1 MNNIAM
7 YCVTDKV
14 LDYFQNIP
22 YKFAG
27 VGNNNFP
34 QNYLLSSSLKNIHKK
49 EKYYS
54 ELTFHYWLWKN
65 KLKKIK
71 KYKWLGFCQKR
82 RFWIKKKSDLK
93 KINSYNL
100 HKNIIVTPPKEWT
113 EYESV
118 ICNSIFVNKVK
129 KMKFIKRGIRS
140 LLNNPK
146 IFFTEK
152 HRTVKVHFDMHHG
165 YGNLERAINVMDLSD
180 RDEFRIFVNT
190 SNSFNANNMFITN
203 PLIAEKYFN
212 KLFPWLF
219 RCEEIFDFKKLFGY
233 DTTRLYAYLA
243 ERYLSFWFKKYTKF
257 IEWPIITL
265 DLKQD

>member
-34 QNYLLSSSLKNIHKK
+34 QNYLLSNSLKNIHEK

-65 KLKKIK
+65 KFKQIK

-113 EYESV
+113 
-118 ICNSIFVNKVK
+118 
-129 KMKFIKRGIRS
+129 
-140 LLNNPK
+140 
-146 IFFTEK
+146 
-152 HRTVKVHFDMHHG
+152 
-165 YGNLERAINVMDLSD
+165 
-180 RDEFRIFVNT
+180 
-190 SNSFNANNMFITN
+190 
-203 PLIAEKYFN
+203 
-212 KLFPWLF
+212 
-219 RCEEIFDFKKLFGY
+219 
-233 DTTRLYAYLA
+233 
-243 ERYLSFWFKKYTKF
+243 
-257 IEWPIITL
+257 
-265 DLKQD
+265 